1 MTRTSRFPRW
11 LGGVRLRVTLA
22 ATAVSLL
29 GVGAGAGLFV
39 DRLHENLEQALLSSA
54 QQQADTVQAQLEA
67 DGSPQQAVVSGK
79 KDLIIQIV
87 DARGRVLA
95 SDHPTVATALRDT
108 PGVTETARVPDL
120 EDGYAVYAQT
130 ASTGDLIV
138 VGLSEEQSAR
148 ATSTALLLLA
158 IGVPIVVLLI
168 AVVVWLAI
176 GRALRPVEAM
186 RSEAATITTEHL
198 HRRLPV
204 PPGDDEIPHLATTLN
219 AMLDRI
225 DASQRLQRQFISDAS
240 HELRSPLA
248 TVRQMLEVAHRHP
261 DATTVQELVD
271 DVWFEEARMEAL
283 VKALLTLAR
292 LDDRELA
299 PSLVVDLDDAVIA
312 EVDRLRAKGTGLVID
327 ISRVS
332 GGQIYGDPVLLNQ
345 VVANLLTNA
354 ARHARSTVR
363 IELDEVGG
371 RTVLVVDDDGSG
383 IAVEDRDR
391 VFERFARLDEAR
403 ARDAG
408 GAGLGLAIVKKVVD
422 ALGGTVAISDSTAG
436 GARFTVVLPTPG
448 ASGV

>member
-1 MTRTSRFPRW
+1 MIGAGTRPLW
-11 LGGVRLRVTLA
+11 LTRVRVRVTLA
-22 ATAVSLL
+22 ATAVSFL
-29 GVGAGAGLFV
+29 GVGIGAGLFV
-39 DRLHENLEQALLSSA
+39 AGLHENLEQALISSA

-67 DGSPQQAVVSGK
+67 DGSPEQAVVSGK

-87 DARGRVLA
+87 GRDGRVVA
-95 SDHPTVATALRDT
+95 GDHPTVTTALRRT
-108 PGVTETARVPDL
+108 PGITETARVPEL
-120 EDGYAVYAQT
+120 EDPYAVYAQAT
-130 ASTGDLIV
+130 SNGDLIV

-148 ATSTALLLLA
+148 ATSTAVLLMA

-204 PPGDDEIPHLATTLN
+204 PAGDDEIPLLADTLN

-225 DASQRLQRQFISDAS
+225 DSSQRLQRQFVSDAS

-248 TVRQMLEVAHRHP
+248 TVRQMVEVARRHP
-261 DATTVQELVD
+261 EATTVQELAD
-271 DVWFEEARMEAL
+271 DVLLEEIRMEAL

-292 LDDRELA
+292 LDDQELA
-299 PSLVVDLDDAVIA
+299 PSEVVDLDDAVIA
-312 EVDRLRAKGTGLVID
+312 EVNRLRVKGPGVAFD

-332 GGQIYGDPVLLNQ
+332 GGQAYGDPVLLNQ

-354 ARHARSTVR
+354 ARHARSTVKVA
-363 IELDEVGG
+363 LDEDGN

-383 IAVEDRDR
+383 IAVEDRGR

-408 GAGLGLAIVKKVVD
+408 GAGLGLALVRKVVE
-422 ALGGTVAISDSTAG
+422 ARGGSVAITDSPTG
-436 GARFTVVLPTPG
+436 GARFTVVLPTPDG
-448 ASGV
+448 STD